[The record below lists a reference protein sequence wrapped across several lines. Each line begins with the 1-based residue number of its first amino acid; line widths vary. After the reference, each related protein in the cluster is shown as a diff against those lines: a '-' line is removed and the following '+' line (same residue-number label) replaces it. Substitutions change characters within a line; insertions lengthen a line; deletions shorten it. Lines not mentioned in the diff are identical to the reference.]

1 MKFFDPVILTAE
13 YNGIS
18 KGSRGYFIESVSDR
32 VCTVLFNE
40 WYCHDEVEVPIKY
53 LKLRNHY
60 DYEMKEYIRYHD
72 ITLLVN
78 DYGEIK
84 FTKIVDGYGWIK
96 KISISYDIIM
106 AMLIFFLLV

>member
-1 MKFFDPVILTAE
+1 MEHHIFCKFVPKKIGELT
-13 YNGIS
+13 S

-78 DYGEIK
+78 D
-84 FTKIVDGYGWIK
+84 
-96 KISISYDIIM
+96 
-106 AMLIFFLLV
+106 